1 METISLK
8 FDVKEQLLSFYSH
21 LENAYC
27 TIDLKEFV
35 LSSTFSQTDVLIAV
49 KKYGARILAEENIY

>member
-8 FDVKEQLLSFYSH
+8 FNSKEQLLNFYSR
-21 LENAYC
+21 LENIHCA
-27 TIDLKEFV
+27 IDLKEFI

-49 KKYGARILAEENIY
+49 KKCGARVLTEENIY